1 MIIIWFL
8 ILLTIIVFVH
18 EMGHYIVAR
27 MNGVRVEVFS
37 IGFGR
42 ELFGINDSM
51 GKTMGEGLSNELES
65 FSNLFG
71 NSETKEG
78 LSAFIEKRPP
88 KFRE

>member
-1 MIIIWFL
+1 
-8 ILLTIIVFVH
+8 
-18 EMGHYIVAR
+18 
-27 MNGVRVEVFS
+27 
-37 IGFGR
+37 
-42 ELFGINDSM
+42 
-51 GKTMGEGLSNELES
+51 MGEGLSNELES